1 MAKCEMNIDFDG
13 NADDLISKAKAA
25 IIEAEGEFEGDTASG
40 DFSIPV
46 LGSDIV
52 GNYTI
57 TGNTFN
63 ISITDK
69 PLLISCRRIED
80 ELREYIDQ
88 EKA

>member
-1 MAKCEMNIDFDG
+1 MAKCDMNIDFDG
-13 NADDLISKAKAA
+13 LASDQIEKARTA
-25 IIEAEGEFEGDTASG
+25 ILGAEGTFQGDENSG

-57 TGNTFN
+57 TGQTF
-63 ISITDK
+63 SIAITEK

-80 ELREYIDQ
+80 ELREYLDQ
-88 EKA
+88 A

>member
-1 MAKCEMNIDFDG
+1 MAKCDMNIDFDG
-13 NADDLISKAKAA
+13 LASDLIGKAKTA
-25 IIEAEGEFEGDTASG
+25 IIGAEGTFEGDDTAG
-40 DFSIPV
+40 NFSIPV

-57 TGNTFN
+57 SGNTFA
-63 ISITDK
+63 IAITDK
-69 PLLISCRRIED
+69 PMLISCRRIED